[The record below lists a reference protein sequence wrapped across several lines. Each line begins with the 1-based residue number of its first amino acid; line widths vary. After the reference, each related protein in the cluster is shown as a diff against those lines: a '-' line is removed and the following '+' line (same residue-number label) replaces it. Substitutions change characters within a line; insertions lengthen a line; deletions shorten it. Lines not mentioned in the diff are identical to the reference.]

1 VLLRIDKSR
10 GSQVLIEVLGKEF
23 EGTLGCDYFSAYR
36 KFMNDFDVAVQF
48 CIAHLLRDIRFLVS
62 LPDASTRAYGDM
74 SVCTPNFANTKRHAP
89 ASAQRRYGAP
99 DGRPPPPT
107 TRGQVLTRA
116 WTWPLRPGAP
126 RMILLT
132 RERCSPK

>member
-99 DGRPPPPT
+99 DGRPPHYAGSPAL
-107 TRGQVLTRA
+107 RGVR
-116 WTWPLRPGAP
+116 
-126 RMILLT
+126 
-132 RERCSPK
+132 S